1 LKRLGIDPD
10 WAYYVTSVATGEDA
24 ARPGGKDRQA
34 FLVELGVA
42 LDRLSDPMQIQAA
55 ASRMLGEHLAASRVL
70 YSDVEAEGGRY
81 YYFVRQ
87 DYHAP
92 GQKSLVGRFLADDF
106 GMALF
111 YELRAGRV
119 AVVTNVAVE
128 PMLGDDERSAYRAA
142 GMQAFIG
149 VPLVRD
155 GQPVAFMSVQQVVPR
170 TWTAEEVALV
180 EATAERTWAAVE
192 RARLTRRKPGRH
204 P

>member
-119 AVVTNVAVE
+119 AVVTDVAVE

>member
-1 LKRLGIDPD
+1 V
-10 WAYYVTSVATGEDA
+10 ASVATGEDA
-24 ARPGGKDRQA
+24 AGRRGKARQA
-34 FLVELGVA
+34 FLVALSGA
-42 LDRLSDPMQIQAA
+42 LDRLSDPMEIQAA

-92 GQKSLVGRFLADDF
+92 GQTSLVGRFLADDF
-106 GMALF
+106 GLALF

-119 AVVTNVAVE
+119 AVVADVALA

-155 GQPVAFMSVQQVVPR
+155 GQPVAFMSVQQAVPR
-170 TWTAEEVALV
+170 AWTAEEVALV
-180 EATAERTWAAVE
+180 EETAERTWAAVG
-192 RARLTRRKPGRH
+192 RARAAARLTRRKPWRH
-204 P
+204 R